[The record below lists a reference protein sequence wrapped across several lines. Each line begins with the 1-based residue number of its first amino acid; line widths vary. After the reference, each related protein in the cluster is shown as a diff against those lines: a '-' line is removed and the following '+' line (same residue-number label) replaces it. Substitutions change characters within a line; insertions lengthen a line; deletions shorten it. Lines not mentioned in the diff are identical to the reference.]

1 MRGYLPMPYNRMTD
15 QAVLNAHPND
25 EHKFQQWRKRVDRI
39 CVKHFMMPS
48 SCLPDASWRDYF
60 DAPLTPAEAVES
72 AVEFCWAYEPGI
84 KECYWGEKQ

>member
-1 MRGYLPMPYNRMTD
+1 MPYNRMSD
-15 QAVLNAHPND
+15 EAVLKLYPND
-25 EHKFQQWRKRVDRI
+25 EHKFNEWKKRVDRI

-60 DAPLTPAEAVES
+60 DSSLTPAEAVES

-84 KECYWGEKQ
+84 RECYWGVVQ